1 MNFSRDKNRL
11 FENDFQAR
19 HFHSREK
26 VSFLL
31 LLRFPEWMAM
41 PGQRAIKNHCI
52 TGFRSI
58 SGIGILFLFITA
70 LPFLACSQEISNVRV
85 IPGSE
90 QVYIHYD
97 LAGKGQTFKV
107 DLFYSADDGQTWKGP
122 LKKVSGDVGT
132 GIKSGDNKRIIW
144 DVLTESDIAE
154 GYLQFLIIAE
164 TSEIAVPKQE
174 IIQASPQQQIEN
186 QSLPEENIVRDEEV
200 YLNTLSNYGFAGLGY
215 GISYGSSWGARLGF
229 VAGEKLRVGLNG
241 SIGVYKTHVQYAAG
255 IRFYV
260 YKEWAI
266 IAQYGTNGFIYD
278 SNTDDFMYLQQGA
291 SLLLG
296 YDWFFSKHVGITWG
310 IGGFYDTNFKNE
322 VDFVS
327 DGGVIFRF

>member
-1 MNFSRDKNRL
+1 MTRQKFLIAVLSIFISQLL
-11 FENDFQAR
+11 F
-19 HFHSREK
+19 
-26 VSFLL
+26 
-31 LLRFPEWMAM
+31 
-41 PGQRAIKNHCI
+41 
-52 TGFRSI
+52 
-58 SGIGILFLFITA
+58 
-70 LPFLACSQEISNVRV
+70 SQEVKNIRIIQEGDSVNV
-85 IPGSE
+85 I
-90 QVYIHYD
+90 YD
-97 LAGKGQTFKV
+97 LTGDGQTFKV
-107 DLFYSADDGQTWKGP
+107 ELFYSTDDGQRWQGP
-122 LKKVSGDVGT
+122 LKQVTGDVGT
-132 GIKSGDNKRIIW
+132 DIKPGDDKTIIW
-144 DVLTESDIAE
+144 DVLSESDIAE
-154 GYLQFLIIAE
+154 GYLQFLVIAE
-164 TSEIAVPKQE
+164 TSEIAVPKQQ
-174 IIQASPQQQIEN
+174 IIQPSPQQQIEN
-186 QSLPEENIVRDEEV
+186 QSLPEENIVRNEEE

-241 SIGVYKTHVQYAAG
+241 SVGVFKTHVQYAAG

-278 SNTDDFMYLQQGA
+278 SNTNDFMYLQQGV